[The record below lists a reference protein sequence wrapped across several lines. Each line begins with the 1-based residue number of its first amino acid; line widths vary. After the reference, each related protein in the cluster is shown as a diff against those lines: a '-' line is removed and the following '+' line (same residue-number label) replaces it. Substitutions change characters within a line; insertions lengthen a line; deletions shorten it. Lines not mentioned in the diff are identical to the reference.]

1 MMKKSDNNRILTYI
15 VCLLFFFAAGKIHA
29 QNGTYELK
37 NKNGSYCY
45 ISFQKE
51 GNRLT
56 AEIFAWW
63 NTASA
68 QTGSYYGTGLL
79 STNKCVLQSE
89 ENDPGCNVTL
99 TLEKDKIHATFKN
112 CATDH
117 LTEDFNGV
125 YTKITN
131 ATVGDYVVSAPKAW
145 FHKKPDAAT
154 KLKTYVVKGD
164 KVTLNIDRIIAGN
177 WVNVYYTGANGKE
190 TSGYINL
197 ADLQKAD

>member
-1 MMKKSDNNRILTYI
+1 MEKSDNNRIATYV
-15 VCLLFFFAAGKIHA
+15 VCLSFFFAAGKIHA
-29 QNGTYELK
+29 QHGTYELK

-51 GNRLT
+51 GNRVT

-68 QTGSYYGTGLL
+68 QTGSYRGNAT
-79 STNKCVLQSE
+79 SNANRFALQSE
-89 ENDPGCNVTL
+89 ENDPSCKATL
-99 TLEKDKIHATFKN
+99 TLENDKIRASFEN

-125 YTKITN
+125 YTKITD
-131 ATVGDYVVSAPKAW
+131 ATAGDYVVSSPKAW

-154 KLKTYVVKGD
+154 KLKTYAVKGN
-164 KVTLNIDRIIAGN
+164 KVTLTMDRIIAGN
-177 WVNVYYTGANGKE
+177 WVNVYYTGSNGRE

-197 ADLQKAD
+197 TNLQKAD

>member
-1 MMKKSDNNRILTYI
+1 MSPNNPVINFTMS
-15 VCLLFFFAAGKIHA
+15 LLFFFAAGTIHA

-51 GNRLT
+51 DSRVTG
-56 AEIFAWW
+56 EIFAWW

-68 QTGSYYGTGLL
+68 QTGSYYGTGVLDA
-79 STNKCVLQSE
+79 NKCVLQSE
-89 ENDPGCNVTL
+89 ENDPGCKVTL
-99 TLEKDKIHATFKN
+99 TFVKDKIYASFEN

-117 LTEDFNGV
+117 LTEDFNGA
-125 YTKITN
+125 YTKISS
-131 ATVGDYVVSAPKAW
+131 ATAGDYVVSATKAW

-154 KLKTYVVKGD
+154 KLKTYVVKGN
-164 KVTLNIDRIIAGN
+164 KVTLTIDRIIAGN
-177 WVNVYYTGANGKE
+177 WVKVYYTGANGKE

>member
-1 MMKKSDNNRILTYI
+1 MYIL
-15 VCLLFFFAAGKIHA
+15 CWLFFLTAGTTHA

-51 GNRLT
+51 GSRVK

-68 QTGSYYGTGLL
+68 QTGSYYGTGALDA
-79 STNKCVLQSE
+79 NKCALQSE

-99 TLEKDKIHATFKN
+99 TLEKDKIYASFEN

-117 LTEDFNGV
+117 LTEDFNGA
-125 YTKITN
+125 YTKISS
-131 ATVGDYVVSAPKAW
+131 ATAGDYVVSAPKAW

-154 KLKTYVVKGD
+154 KLKTYVVKGN
-164 KVTLNIDRIIAGN
+164 KVTLTMDRIIAGN